1 MNKFGRII
9 EDMATSIP
17 RSDESSR
24 KKIWLKDRT
33 NYYAALNIPVNS
45 TSEEISSAYFA
56 MKKTFATDNVALYSL
71 LPTIDL
77 QSTIKNFTTAYEIL
91 ICPRSRVE
99 YDRFMHSEGLFS
111 QDDLSVQSKDQLL
124 REAEERETK
133 EKNSG
138 EAASYETKSLSQKSD
153 TNPHEQMT
161 NSTTVHFDTAGES
174 KGVTTSQHEQIEIVT
189 KKFIPGKTKEKIDA
203 ILAREEPQTSGQI
216 LTEIRQFLDLQPQ
229 DIHRNTKLSLNCI
242 NALENNYFD
251 RLPELVYVRGLL
263 RSYLEFLGA
272 CKPERIIDRYIN
284 EYKSWRKENNI

>member
-1 MNKFGRII
+1 
-9 EDMATSIP
+9 MATSIP

-45 TSEEISSAYFA
+45 TSEEIGSAYFA
-56 MKKTFATDNVALYSL
+56 MKKTFATDNVCTTKPTSDHRSTEYDQKLY
-71 LPTIDL
+71 DL
-77 QSTIKNFTTAYEIL
+77 AYEIL

-111 QDDLSVQSKDQLL
+111 QDDLSVQSKDQFL

-138 EAASYETKSLSQKSD
+138 ETASYETKSLSQKSD

-174 KGVTTSQHEQIEIVT
+174 KGVTTTQHEQIEIVT

-203 ILAREEPQTSGQI
+203 FSTREEPQTSGQI

-242 NALENNYFD
+242 NALENNY
-251 RLPELVYVRGLL
+251 
-263 RSYLEFLGA
+263 
-272 CKPERIIDRYIN
+272 
-284 EYKSWRKENNI
+284 YK